1 MDKKSFVLYTE
12 SYQQIKKLN
21 NTQKAQLLD
30 AVFIYAETGETLQFD
45 DIVTEITFGFIR
57 QQLARNEEKYQ
68 EKKARNAAYY
78 QNKKN
83 AEKNKTNSETENS
96 ENNYSENSDSD
107 NDNVNENVNVSVN
120 DSESVSVNVNDNDI
134 KNIPSRTKKKTK
146 KEYGKWKNVLLSDDE
161 YIELTENHNVSS
173 IEEYIERLDSYIE
186 TSGKKYKNHFAV
198 IGKWLYED
206 SKKADCKPG
215 ESASAAASDK
225 YKFLINNI

>member
-83 AEKNKTNSETENS
+83 AEKNKTNS
-96 ENNYSENSDSD
+96 
-107 NDNVNENVNVSVN
+107 
-120 DSESVSVNVNDNDI
+120 
-134 KNIPSRTKKKTK
+134 
-146 KEYGKWKNVLLSDDE
+146 
-161 YIELTENHNVSS
+161 
-173 IEEYIERLDSYIE
+173 
-186 TSGKKYKNHFAV
+186 
-198 IGKWLYED
+198 
-206 SKKADCKPG
+206 
-215 ESASAAASDK
+215 
-225 YKFLINNI
+225 